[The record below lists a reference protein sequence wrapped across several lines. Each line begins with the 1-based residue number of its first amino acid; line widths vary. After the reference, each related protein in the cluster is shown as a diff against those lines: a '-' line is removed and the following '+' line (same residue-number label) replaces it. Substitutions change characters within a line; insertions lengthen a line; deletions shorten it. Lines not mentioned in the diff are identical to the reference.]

1 MIKKQKIK
9 VQFLGAS
16 GTVTGSKYLIDTGD
30 YKILVDCG
38 LFQGLK
44 ELREKNWDFPP
55 ILPSDI
61 DIILLTHGHL
71 DHVGYLPK
79 LVKHGYH
86 KSVLGTKPT
95 LEVAEVILRDSG
107 KIQEEEAA
115 RANLEKYSKHHPALP
130 LYTVKDAEKAIEHFK
145 QIEEGTWIDL
155 FPYIKVRFQY
165 VGHIIGAT
173 YIELEVRGEI
183 FVFSGDIGRENDLLM
198 HLPKKPKIADYI
210 FLESTYGDRIHPKYD
225 VFEKIKTIVNQ
236 TVTNKGTL
244 IIPSFAVERTQTLML
259 ILWQLKTR
267 GLIPDIPM
275 IMDSPMGANILNIFK
290 NNLEWHKLPL
300 SDCEKMVKSFKIV
313 QDYRET
319 LEIIDKNT
327 PKIVIAGSGMVT
339 GGRVLLYLK
348 YYINKPSTR
357 VLLVGF
363 QAEGTRGRAL
373 LEGSKSIKIFGE
385 QYAVK
390 AKVLFIDAL
399 SAHADS
405 IEIIDWL
412 NRLKH
417 KPKKVFLVHGEP
429 EASKALKKLIK
440 ETYQWDSIIPE
451 LYEVIEL

>member
-1 MIKKQKIK
+1 
-9 VQFLGAS
+9 
-16 GTVTGSKYLIDTGD
+16 
-30 YKILVDCG
+30 
-38 LFQGLK
+38 
-44 ELREKNWDFPP
+44 
-55 ILPSDI
+55 
-61 DIILLTHGHL
+61 
-71 DHVGYLPK
+71 
-79 LVKHGYH
+79 
-86 KSVLGTKPT
+86 
-95 LEVAEVILRDSG
+95 
-107 KIQEEEAA
+107 
-115 RANLEKYSKHHPALP
+115 
-130 LYTVKDAEKAIEHFK
+130 
-145 QIEEGTWIDL
+145 
-155 FPYIKVRFQY
+155 
-165 VGHIIGAT
+165 
-173 YIELEVRGEI
+173 
-183 FVFSGDIGRENDLLM
+183 
-198 HLPKKPKIADYI
+198 
-210 FLESTYGDRIHPKYD
+210 
-225 VFEKIKTIVNQ
+225 
-236 TVTNKGTL
+236 
-244 IIPSFAVERTQTLML
+244 
-259 ILWQLKTR
+259 
-267 GLIPDIPM
+267 
-275 IMDSPMGANILNIFK
+275 
-290 NNLEWHKLPL
+290 
-300 SDCEKMVKSFKIV
+300 MVKSFKIV